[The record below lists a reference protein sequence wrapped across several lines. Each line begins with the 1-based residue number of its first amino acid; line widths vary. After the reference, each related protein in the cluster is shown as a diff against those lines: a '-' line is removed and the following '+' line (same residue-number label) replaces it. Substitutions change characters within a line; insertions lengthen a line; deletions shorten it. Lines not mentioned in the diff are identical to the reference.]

1 MIEIQGVPSARDA
14 DVREVNGVVT
24 SNVHTE
30 SLGGITYPATIAEV
44 EDIANA
50 ILFLASDE
58 SKMIT
63 GTEIVI
69 DGGLSAQ

>member
-1 MIEIQGVPSARDA
+1 MENIENKYNQALSSFIYQRCLIRDCSYIA
-14 DVREVNGVVT
+14 IVDAIVMST
-24 SNVHTE
+24 S
-30 SLGGITYPATIAEV
+30 LI
-44 EDIANA
+44 IANA

>member
-1 MIEIQGVPSARDA
+1 MALKVQVEKLRVILADLLEKVLPILLERQIPVRKLAEI
-14 DVREVNGVVT
+14 
-24 SNVHTE
+24 
-30 SLGGITYPATIAEV
+30 